1 MTGPMD
7 PVSGADQLVILL
19 RQKLRERARL
29 AAKEKTG
36 TRPQTGGEPSGLQM
50 VQALVAVE
58 GVDQHLLR
66 RALVQN
72 LMAEHFGQEMIN
84 DAQFQQIVSRVTG
97 AIEEDDGASALI
109 AQVLAELRPG

>member
-1 MTGPMD
+1 MPGPMD

-19 RQKLRERARL
+19 RQKLRERARTSAKDKV
-29 AAKEKTG
+29 AARG
-36 TRPQTGGEPSGLQM
+36 QAGGEPAGLQT
-50 VQALVAVE
+50 VQALVSVE
-58 GVDQHLLR
+58 GVDQGLLR

-97 AIEEDDGASALI
+97 LIEEDADASALVV
-109 AQVLAELRPG
+109 QVLSELKAP